1 MSRLEELHPDQQAV
15 LRLLLKRRMA
25 YADLADVLGIPADQV
40 RERALDAVDGLAP
53 DEVDGL
59 EMDDRDRIAEYL
71 LGQQQASD
79 RRATR
84 GLLDDSAPARTWA
97 RQVSAGLRPIGGELP
112 AIPGDGE
119 DVREAFEALDAR
131 RTAEGRDVKRSR
143 LGMSLVVSATAL
155 LVAVLVLWAVGVFD
169 DDSAPTASTGTTA
182 SSTAGASDVPFASGD
197 AATVLQAIPAQINFT
212 APSGATG
219 SAAKTKGVGLPTAEG
234 EEAGIVFQGE
244 GFRPMT
250 EKRLYAVWLTGGEG
264 RQPVRLGWF
273 SSGDGESPAT
283 IDKDG
288 KVENA
293 WFPFTVQGEDG
304 QTALIDVTR
313 FDTIVVSEETGE
325 SATPGK
331 TVVSGSLKK

>member
-1 MSRLEELHPDQQAV
+1 MSRLEDLHPDQQAV

-25 YADLADVLGIPADQV
+25 YGDLAEVLQIPADQV

-59 EMDDRDRIAEYL
+59 QMEDRDRIAEYL

-84 GLLDDSAPARTWA
+84 HLLEDSAPARTWA
-97 RQVSAGLRPIGGELP
+97 RLVATELRPLGGELP

-131 RTAEGRDVKRSR
+131 RTAEGREVKRSR
-143 LGMSLVVSATAL
+143 LGMWLVIAATAL
-155 LVAVLVLWAVGVFD
+155 LIAALVLWATGVFD
-169 DDSAPTASTGTTA
+169 SDDAPTAGTGTATT
-182 SSTAGASDVPFASGD
+182 STTGASDIPFASGD
-197 AATVLQAIPAQINFT
+197 AATLMQAIPSQVNFSPP
-212 APSGATG
+212 ADATG
-219 SAAKTKGVGLPTAEG
+219 NAAKPKGVGLPQAEG
-234 EEAGIVFQGE
+234 DDAGIVFQGS
-244 GFRPMT
+244 GFQPMT
-250 EKRLYAVWLTGGEG
+250 SKRLYAVWLTAEG

-288 KVENA
+288 KIENA
-293 WFPFTVQGEDG
+293 WFPFTVQAEDG
-304 QTALIDVTR
+304 STRLIDVAQ
-313 FDTIVVSEETGE
+313 FDTILVSEETGE
-325 SATPGK
+325 ATTPGK